1 MKLNTKTIFIWCAI
15 AVCSGAALYLAL
27 TLYLNGYWRFNYPSA
42 SRYPQRGL
50 DVSHHQGEIQWGK
63 INSDIYSFVYIKATE
78 GGDWVDKKFIDNWS
92 QAQATQL
99 KVGAYH
105 FYTFCTAPEVQAKNF
120 IKTVPKLNTSL
131 PPVVDLEY
139 AGNCSKRPS
148 KAEFTAA
155 LQVYIELIEKSYDTL
170 PTIYT
175 TTDFYDDY
183 LVDTP
188 FASYPLWLRSVFFEP
203 DFNNFSNVIIWQYSD
218 NNRVEGF
225 ETLVDLNILL
235 P

>member
-1 MKLNTKTIFIWCAI
+1 SEVM
-15 AVCSGAALYLAL
+15 AASQPK
-27 TLYLNGYWRFNYPSA
+27 NSMNYC
-42 SRYPQRGL
+42 
-50 DVSHHQGEIQWGK
+50 
-63 INSDIYSFVYIKATE
+63 YSFVYIKATE

-155 LQVYIELIEKSYDTL
+155 LQVYIELIEKTYDTL